1 MKGKLGWKWQRWDK
15 LMVAAIFLLM
25 VFSLV
30 VIYSLTFSLESSRFI
45 FYKQLAVFVI
55 GIILF
60 IYFSSRSYNSWR
72 NLGWFSY
79 FLALFLLIA
88 VLLFGQEV
96 RNIRAWFVV
105 GPISF
110 QPVEIV
116 KVLAIIF
123 LASFFSRWQ
132 STMSAWG
139 RVAQSGILIG
149 LLVFLI
155 IKQPDWG
162 SALLLLSIW
171 GVLILFLPLK
181 KWHIVSMI
189 VIIVSLSIFSFLF
202 VLKDYQRQRIIN
214 FINPTIDPLGS
225 GYQSTQVKI
234 AIGAGG
240 LLGRGLGRGTQT
252 QLRFLPEAHTD
263 FIYAVIAEELGWLGA
278 VTILVLFFIICLRL
292 LYWAK
297 IARTDFGTFLALGTL
312 VYILAQ
318 ATVNIGMNLGLLPI
332 TGIPLPLLS
341 AGGSSLLAVFMALG
355 IAHSIYIFDK

>member
-1 MKGKLGWKWQRWDK
+1 MIGKIGRNWQRWDK
-15 LMVAAIFLLM
+15 VMVAAIFLLM

-30 VIYSLTFSLESSRFI
+30 VIYSLTFTLESSRLI
-45 FYKQLAVFVI
+45 FYKQTIIFLI

-60 IYFSSRSYNSWR
+60 IYFSSKNYNSWR
-72 NLGWFSY
+72 NLGWFFY
-79 FLALFLLIA
+79 FFALFLLVA

-96 RNIRAWFVV
+96 RNIRAWFVL

-116 KVLAIIF
+116 KVLIIIF
-123 LASFFSRWQ
+123 LASFFSQWRGKI
-132 STMSAWG
+132 SAWG
-139 RVAQSGILIG
+139 KVAQSGALIG

-181 KWHIVSMI
+181 KWHIISMI
-189 VIIVSLSIFSFLF
+189 IVVVSLSVFSFLF

-214 FINPTIDPLGS
+214 FINPAVDPLGS
-225 GYQSTQVKI
+225 GYQSAQVKI

-240 LLGRGLGRGTQT
+240 LMGRGLGRGTQT

-278 VTILVLFFIICLRL
+278 VTVLILFFIICLRL

-297 IARTDFGTFLALGTL
+297 VARSDFGTFLALGVL
-312 VYILAQ
+312 VYILVQ
-318 ATVNIGMNLGLLPI
+318 AVVNIGMNLGLLPI

-341 AGGSSLLAVFMALG
+341 AGGSSLIAVFIALG
-355 IAHSIYIFDK
+355 IAHSIYVFDR

>member
-1 MKGKLGWKWQRWDK
+1 M
-15 LMVAAIFLLM
+15 
-25 VFSLV
+25 
-30 VIYSLTFSLESSRFI
+30 
-45 FYKQLAVFVI
+45 
-55 GIILF
+55 
-60 IYFSSRSYNSWR
+60 
-72 NLGWFSY
+72 
-79 FLALFLLIA
+79 
-88 VLLFGQEV
+88 
-96 RNIRAWFVV
+96 V

-116 KVLAIIF
+116 KVLIIIF

-132 STMSAWG
+132 STMSVWG
-139 RVAQSGILIG
+139 RVVQSGVLIG

-189 VIIVSLSIFSFLF
+189 VIVISLSVFSFLF

-278 VTILVLFFIICLRL
+278 MTVLVLFFIICLRL

-297 IARTDFGTFLALGTL
+297 MARTDFGTFLALGTL